1 MFKKSLAALA
11 IGAAFTGSAFAADV
25 TLYGILDT
33 GLVYLHESEHDVYGD
48 KTNENSFTEQS
59 GYGTT
64 SRWGIKGTEELGN
77 GMTVGFVLENGFEV
91 DNGSSDNDGRLFG
104 REASLT
110 LAGNFGQISF
120 GRMGGVGSSAG
131 TYDLVYSMAEVF
143 DGGDYNVW
151 GVAHSGRYDNMLTY
165 QTPEFA
171 GLQATFQYS
180 FDTNAK
186 SDADGDEGHSHVD
199 RYASAALTGNYGK
212 LQLVAAAEWMNWAS
226 GSANSLYG
234 VEDSTGAVSYYAN
247 RPEEDGQIYYLG
259 GNYDCGF
266 AKTFFLAQYF
276 KGQQVGASDGA
287 LFGPEG
293 TLDDIYSTDGAEGY
307 GLHLGTI
314 FNALGGEWTVGLYY
328 VDGKLKN
335 TAMTD
340 TAVAD
345 DIDINYMG
353 ISGRY
358 TYYLSKR
365 TSLYLGAGFSQ
376 TKLDTK
382 DFVASDYKDDY
393 KYQVTQV
400 YTGITHTF

>member
-91 DNGSSDNDGRLFG
+91 DNGSSDNGGRLFG

-131 TYDLVYSMAEVF
+131 TYDLVFATAEVF

-180 FDTNAK
+180 FDTD
-186 SDADGDEGHSHVD
+186 SQDDTTTGREGSSHVD

-212 LQLVAAAEWMNWAS
+212 LQLVAAAEWMNWDS
-226 GSANSLYG
+226 ETLYDAG
-234 VEDSTGAVSYYAN
+234 TRVNDKRADK
-247 RPEEDGQIYYLG
+247 DGQIYYLG

-276 KGQQVGASDGA
+276 KGQKVAASDYDLWGSDS
-287 LFGPEG
+287 LIGE
-293 TLDDIYSTDGAEGY
+293 DYVQQTDGAEGY
-307 GLHLGTI
+307 GLHVGTI
-314 FNALGGEWTVGLYY
+314 FNALAGEWTVGLYY

-335 TAMTD
+335 TYVNN
-340 TAVAD
+340 VAE

-353 ISGRY
+353 VSGRY

-376 TKLDTK
+376 TKLDTSAIK
-382 DFVASDYKDDY
+382 PAHDY

>member
-33 GLVYLHESEHDVYGD
+33 GLVYLHEAEHDYNGN

-91 DNGSSDNDGRLFG
+91 DNGSSDNGGRLFG

-110 LAGNFGQISF
+110 LAGNFGQVSF

-131 TYDLVYSMAEVF
+131 TYDLVFATAEVF

-180 FDTNAK
+180 FDTD
-186 SDADGDEGHSHVD
+186 SQDDTTTGREGSSHVD

-212 LQLVAAAEWMNWAS
+212 LQLVAAAEWMNW
-226 GSANSLYG
+226 
-234 VEDSTGAVSYYAN
+234 DSESFYDADTNARYAG
-247 RPEEDGQIYYLG
+247 RSEKDGQIYYLG

-266 AKTFFLAQYF
+266 AKTFFLGQYF
-276 KGQQVGASDGA
+276 KGQKVGASDYDLWGSDS
-287 LFGPEG
+287 LIGDEFTP
-293 TLDDIYSTDGAEGY
+293 YSTDGAKGY

-314 FNALGGEWTVGLYY
+314 FNALAGEWTVGLYY
-328 VDGKLKN
+328 VDGKIEN
-335 TAMTD
+335 TAMTAGD
-340 TAVAD
+340 AGE
-345 DIDINYMG
+345 DIDVNYMG
-353 ISGRY
+353 ITGRY

-376 TKLDTK
+376 TKLDVKGLKTE
-382 DFVASDYKDDY
+382 FTDDY

>member
-33 GLVYLHESEHDVYGD
+33 GLVYLHEADHDVYGD

-91 DNGSSDNDGRLFG
+91 DNGSSDNGGRLFG

-110 LAGNFGQISF
+110 LAGNFGQVSF

-131 TYDLVYSMAEVF
+131 TYDLVFATAEVF

-180 FDTNAK
+180 FDTD
-186 SDADGDEGHSHVD
+186 SQDDTTTGREGSSHVD

-212 LQLVAAAEWMNWAS
+212 LQLVAAAEWMNWDS
-226 GSANSLYG
+226 ETLYG
-234 VEDSTGAVSYYAN
+234 ETGGRINDN
-247 RPEEDGQIYYLG
+247 RADKDGQIYYLG

-276 KGQQVGASDGA
+276 KGQKVAASDYDLWGSES
-287 LFGPEG
+287 LIG
-293 TLDDIYSTDGAEGY
+293 DDFSPYSTDGAKGY

-314 FNALGGEWTVGLYY
+314 FNALAGEWKVGVYY
-328 VDGKLKN
+328 ADATLKN
-335 TAMTD
+335 NTAYGQP
-340 TAVAD
+340 VNSVD
-345 DIDINYMG
+345 DIDVSYWG
-353 ISGRY
+353 VSGRY

-365 TSLYLGAGFSQ
+365 TSVYLGAGYAEAKVDANDIDAQ
-376 TKLDTK
+376 NELH
-382 DFVASDYKDDY
+382 DYKL
-393 KYQVTQV
+393 KTTQV
-400 YTGITHTF
+400 YTGLTHTF

>member
-33 GLVYLHESEHDVYGD
+33 GLVYLHESEHDVNGN

-91 DNGSSDNDGRLFG
+91 DNGSSDNGGRLFG

-131 TYDLVYSMAEVF
+131 TYDLVFATAEVF

-180 FDTNAK
+180 FDTD
-186 SDADGDEGHSHVD
+186 SQDDTTTGREGSSHVD

-212 LQLVAAAEWMNWAS
+212 LQLVAAAEWMNWDS
-226 GSANSLYG
+226 ETLYG
-234 VEDSTGAVSYYAN
+234 TGVRINDKRADK
-247 RPEEDGQIYYLG
+247 DGQIYYLG

-276 KGQQVGASDGA
+276 KGQKVAASDYDLWGSDS
-287 LFGPEG
+287 LIGE
-293 TLDDIYSTDGAEGY
+293 DYVQQTDGAEGY
-307 GLHLGTI
+307 GLHVGTI
-314 FNALGGEWTVGLYY
+314 FNALAGEWTVGLYY

-335 TAMTD
+335 TYVNN
-340 TAVAD
+340 VAE
-345 DIDINYMG
+345 DIDVNYMG
-353 ISGRY
+353 ITGRY

-376 TKLDTK
+376 TKLDTS
-382 DFVASDYKDDY
+382 VIEPAHDY